1 MVVQLGERRPDIAIT
16 GRPQSQAE
24 VDIVERNLQ
33 PFLEPAN
40 LVIDLTT
47 HQQTCAG
54 DCRQPLGNTR
64 PPAVARI
71 AAWHARI
78 TVGRDAVDAQRDAGV
93 LDGVVRVVEP
103 RTERTD
109 SGPARKRDGKGK
121 SVSESV

>member
-64 PPAVARI
+64 PPAVDRLDT
-71 AAWHARI
+71 WPSRKKM
-78 TVGRDAVDAQRDAGV
+78 GRDDGDAQSDAGV
-93 LDGVVRVVEP
+93 TGGV
-103 RTERTD
+103 ER
-109 SGPARKRDGKGK
+109 K
-121 SVSESV
+121 SVR